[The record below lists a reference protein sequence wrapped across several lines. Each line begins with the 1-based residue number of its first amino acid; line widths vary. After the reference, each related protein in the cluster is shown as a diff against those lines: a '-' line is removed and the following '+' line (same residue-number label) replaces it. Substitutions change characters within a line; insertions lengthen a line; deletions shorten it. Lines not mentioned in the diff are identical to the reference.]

1 LLEENLFPIL
11 RTAGPSMSPFNAWV
25 FLKGLQTL
33 DLRMQ
38 SHSVNALQLAQWLE
52 GRKGVKRVYYPGLA
66 SHPDHALAKRQQ
78 SAFGGIVA
86 FEVEGGREAA
96 FRVIDGTELFSIT
109 ANLGDAKSTITH
121 PATTTHH
128 RLGPEQ
134 RAEAGISEGLIRLSV
149 GLEDW
154 EDLRNDLDR
163 ALRSA
168 AG

>member
-1 LLEENLFPIL
+1 MFRLDGETGLPAF
-11 RTAGPSMSPFNAWV
+11 AGAV
-25 FLKGLQTL
+25 QTL
-33 DLRMQ
+33 GRTPRFFTLSPDGRLLF
-38 SHSVNALQLAQWLE
+38 ALNE
-52 GRKGVKRVYYPGLA
+52 D
-66 SHPDHALAKRQQ
+66 SD
-78 SAFGGIVA
+78 SIVA

-154 EDLRNDLDR
+154 EDLRNDLDQ